1 MKQTLLFLQFILL
14 VAFTSCT
21 NGQSKGGNTNL
32 SPTEFAAKLKETPEA
47 QLIDVRTP
55 GEVAQGFIEFAKNI
69 DYNGSNF
76 ASEIAKLDKSKPV
89 FVYCL
94 SGGRSGSA
102 AAEMRSQ
109 GFKEVY
115 ELNGGIMK
123 WSASNL
129 PLVTKNSAPK
139 ATGMTKAEF
148 DKLISTDKVVLI
160 DYYAEWCMPCKKM
173 KPYLD
178 EIASEMKA
186 DVVVIRIDVEKNP
199 LIAKEQKIEAIPVL
213 QVYKGKKQTWNNI
226 GFVEKEEVVKQ
237 LK

>member
-1 MKQTLLFLQFILL
+1 MMGLE
-14 VAFTSCT
+14 
-21 NGQSKGGNTNL
+21 NSKV
-32 SPTEFAAKLKETPEA
+32 S
-47 QLIDVRTP
+47 
-55 GEVAQGFIEFAKNI
+55 
-69 DYNGSNF
+69 
-76 ASEIAKLDKSKPV
+76 
-89 FVYCL
+89 
-94 SGGRSGSA
+94 
-102 AAEMRSQ
+102 
-109 GFKEVY
+109 
-115 ELNGGIMK
+115 
-123 WSASNL
+123 
-129 PLVTKNSAPK
+129 
-139 ATGMTKAEF
+139 KAEF